1 MRDVTGH
8 GADPSYNP
16 PLRTNLPLHDITGG
30 SAWLS
35 ELMYDMH
42 PTKVNQAAMLAG
54 AERSRYMLQNAADLD
69 ALQNGDELKVTVT
82 NRTGHKLPTGYPE
95 GRRIWI
101 NVQFYNDA
109 NQIIS
114 ESAAYNLNTGVLSHD
129 EYAKIYEVE
138 PAIDETVSGITGLP
152 EGPSF
157 HFVLNSTVEKDN
169 RIPPRGFTNENF
181 ARFGGSP
188 VHYSYDD
195 EQYWDDTEYPL
206 PIGATSALVTLYYQS
221 TSKEFIEF
229 LRDENDAPDGG
240 AGLVMYNLWNDNG
253 KCPPE
258 VMKQIQIDLILKTVP
273 GDLDLDLDV
282 DLLDFAI
289 FAEYWLWE
297 MP

>member
-1 MRDVTGH
+1 MRDVIGQ
-8 GADPSYNP
+8 GCNMDPPVRND
-16 PLRTNLPLHDITGG
+16 LPLHDMTGG
-30 SAWLS
+30 STWLPTV
-35 ELMYDMH
+35 LMQTH
-42 PTKVNQAAMLAG
+42 PGQVNAAALTAG
-54 AERSRYMLQNAADLD
+54 ISRAEYMLQNAADLNAVQIVD
-69 ALQNGDELKVTVT
+69 DLKVTVT

-109 NQIIS
+109 NEIIA
-114 ESAAYNLNTGVLSHD
+114 ESGAYDPNSGVLSHD

-152 EGPSF
+152 VGPSF

-169 RIPPRGFTNENF
+169 RIPPRGFTNAAF
-181 ARFGGSP
+181 ANFGGSP

-195 EQYWDDTEYPL
+195 GQYWDDTEYPL
-206 PIGATSALVTLYYQS
+206 PIGATSAQVTLYYQS

-229 LRDENDAPDGG
+229 LRDENNDPNHG
-240 AGLVMYNLWNDNG
+240 AGQVMYDLWEAND

-258 VMKQIQIDLILKTVP
+258 VMKQIQVDLILRTVP
-273 GDLDLDLDV
+273 GDLDRDLDV

-297 MP
+297 I